1 MSDITRRD
9 FLKASGAIVAGSILG
24 ANEPLTKLAEAG
36 YTNLRFLDATARK
49 PGDDPSYNYVFFG
62 DDVMPKIVDKKKDGG
77 VIGMGL
83 GSV

>member
-1 MSDITRRD
+1 M
-9 FLKASGAIVAGSILG
+9 K
-24 ANEPLTKLAEAG
+24 KLAEAG
-36 YTNLRFLDATARK
+36 YTNLKFLDASGRGSNT
-49 PGDDPSYNYVFFG
+49 PSYNYVFFG